1 MPTLIRSISALFLI
15 VLLQGCGPTSEF
27 SAESLLDRNLQ
38 EYGVISWR
46 ADEEAVDGFYIER
59 LSISPDIGEVG
70 FTGSIEVFPTQT
82 TTYTLLVQT
91 RNENGLVY
99 DYTRKATVHVGA
111 RVNYDLVQ
119 DDNLRAC
126 LSENGATHLEQ
137 FEVIYCLDRDIEQL
151 AGIEQFQLTQ
161 SVSLDNNQ
169 ISDFSPLTELPLL
182 KSVSVSG
189 NDLTTLDAFSAST
202 SIRNI
207 AAHNNQ
213 IFDLSALASMPQLL
227 NLTLDNNG
235 ITDVTP
241 LQSIPFLQGLSLSYN
256 LIEDVSPLA
265 INTEL
270 LALDISNNP
279 VNSGITTLKTLTKA
293 SVIRSEH
300 NGDVLCLDYAKLV
313 LSLGPVVLFD
323 QCRLF

>member
-1 MPTLIRSISALFLI
+1 MPTIFRLVYALL
-15 VLLQGCGPTSEF
+15 VVALLQGCGPTSEF
-27 SAESLLDRNLQ
+27 SAQSLLDINQQ
-38 EYGVISWR
+38 EYGVLSWR
-46 ADEEAVDGFYIER
+46 ADEAAVDGFYIER
-59 LSISPDIGEVG
+59 LSISPGIGEVD

-82 TTYTLLVQT
+82 TTYTLLVET
-91 RNENGLVY
+91 RNDNGLVY
-99 DYTRKATVHVGA
+99 DYTRKATVHVGD
-111 RVNYDLVQ
+111 RVDYDLIE

-126 LSENGATHLEQ
+126 LSENGATHLQQ
-137 FEVIYCLDRDIEQL
+137 FEVIYCLDRNIEQL

-169 ISDFSPLTELPLL
+169 IQDFSSLTALPLL

-189 NDLTTLDAFSAST
+189 NDLTTLDAFALST

-207 AAHNNQ
+207 VAHNNQ

-227 NLTLDNNG
+227 NLTLDNNQ

-241 LQSIPFLQGLSLSYN
+241 LQSINFLQGLSLSYN

-265 INTEL
+265 ANTEL

-279 VNSGITTLKTLTKA
+279 VNTGITQLSTLTKA
-293 SVIRSEH
+293 SVIRSE
-300 NGDVLCLDYAKLV
+300 NNVDVLCLDYARLV